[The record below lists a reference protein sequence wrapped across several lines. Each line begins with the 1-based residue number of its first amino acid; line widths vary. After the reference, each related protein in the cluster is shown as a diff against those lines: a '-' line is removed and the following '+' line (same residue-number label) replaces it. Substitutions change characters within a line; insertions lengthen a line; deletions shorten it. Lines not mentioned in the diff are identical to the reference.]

1 MLWHTGVFLELGVAL
16 LCPGICKRCLD
27 SPTMA
32 AKRTPFGSQIWHRFH
47 LEVLPFISTSFL
59 TTKTN
64 QKKNDAK
71 VWQTAAANRQDS
83 VLVNRDDIDPKFVDS
98 ASWRERSGSLQR
110 IFFQNSGPCNHWQ
123 PSNPGSLYMLHLES
137 FKHDLSG
144 DFSCK
149 IAKTPEKMFNPPTS
163 ELKMENGCF
172 HWTVCFHET
181 HWHRTVFIHRN
192 LRYSTDVS
200 ADLHTTHLLQFS
212 FCVMCLVCLWWF
224 TEWVLL
230 TCRISFSN
238 FTLDPFWFQ
247 YPANVDVDLIP
258 QPTKTMSFPQKKTW
272 YETNVQLSLW
282 QIKWW
287 SWILYD

>member
-59 TTKTN
+59 TTKTK

-144 DFSCK
+144 DF
-149 IAKTPEKMFNPPTS
+149 F
-163 ELKMENGCF
+163 L
-172 HWTVCFHET
+172 
-181 HWHRTVFIHRN
+181 
-192 LRYSTDVS
+192 
-200 ADLHTTHLLQFS
+200 
-212 FCVMCLVCLWWF
+212 
-224 TEWVLL
+224 
-230 TCRISFSN
+230 
-238 FTLDPFWFQ
+238 
-247 YPANVDVDLIP
+247 
-258 QPTKTMSFPQKKTW
+258 
-272 YETNVQLSLW
+272 
-282 QIKWW
+282 
-287 SWILYD
+287 